1 MSICKDAKTERFNP
15 LFPIDYCRFLKLL
28 LSHSKYFVKEETTLC
43 EYKINDIILILK
55 E

>member
-28 LSHSKYFVKEETTLC
+28 LSHSKYFVKEETILC